1 MSSGT
6 DSAAPATGQPERPR
20 PAWQRSHTCG
30 DLRADDVGADVV
42 LNGWVASRRD
52 LGGIYFIDLRD
63 RYGITQVVVEE
74 DIAQEVQVGPEWVVA
89 VHGKVRSRGENVNQ
103 NRATGAIE
111 VVAAKLEVLSESP
124 VPPIEIID
132 DLDTA
137 VETRLRWRF
146 LDLRRGPLQQNMLHR
161 SRFINAMRRAFE
173 EHAFVEIETPLLT
186 KATPEGARDYLVP
199 SRVHPGSFYALP
211 QSPQIFKQILM
222 VSGYDRYF
230 QVARCFRDEDL
241 RADRQPDFTQLDME
255 MSFVSEEDVWATWEA
270 VLSTT
275 FQDAMGVELETPFPR
290 MTYHQAMERFGSDK
304 PDVRFGLELCD
315 VHEWAAQSE
324 FVVFKSV
331 AESGGRVKGITI
343 PGGAS
348 MSRKEITALEDV
360 AKEYGAKGLAWW
372 KAGADGGA
380 GPLARFCKAESG
392 DVHPQAEALITAM
405 GAADGDL
412 CVFVAADGAT
422 VHKALG
428 ALRNHLGRKLGLI
441 EDSLTDFKFLW
452 VTDFPM
458 FERDEET
465 GQWVSLHHPFTAP
478 ADETFTSDM
487 ATMPSRA
494 YDLCLNGWELGS
506 GSIRIHRQ
514 DVQEKIFELL
524 DMGPEEQRAKFG
536 FLLDALEYGAPPHG
550 GFAIGLDRLI
560 ALTLGLDN
568 IRDVIAFP
576 KTTRAADLYCGAPA
590 PVAEH
595 QLADVHIGLTAKAP
609 VADSAPPASSDSA
622 DA

>member
-1 MSSGT
+1 MTEST
-6 DSAAPATGQPERPR
+6 APR
-20 PAWQRSHTCG
+20 PEWQRTHTCG
-30 DLRADDVGADVV
+30 DLRADDVGAEVV

-63 RYGITQVVVEE
+63 RYGITQIVVEE

-111 VVAAKLEVLSESP
+111 VVATKLDVLSKSP

-132 DLDTA
+132 ELDTA

-146 LDLRRGPLQQNMLHR
+146 LDLRRAPLQRNMMHR

-173 EHAFVEIETPLLT
+173 ERAFVEVETPLLT

-255 MSFVSEEDVWATWEA
+255 MSFVHEEDVWATWEG
-270 VLSTT
+270 VLAAT
-275 FQDAMGVELETPFPR
+275 FKDAMGVEIQTPFPR
-290 MTYHQAMERFGSDK
+290 MTYHEAMERYGSDK
-304 PDVRFGLELCD
+304 PDVRFGLELVD
-315 VHEWAAQSE
+315 ARAWAEQSD
-324 FVVFKSV
+324 FVVFKG
-331 AESGGRVKGITI
+331 ALEAGGRVKGITI

-380 GPLARFCKAESG
+380 GPMARFCKDEGTDGEQPKAG
-392 DVHPQAEALITAM
+392 HLMQVM
-405 GAADGDL
+405 GAGEGDL
-412 CVFVAADGAT
+412 CVFVAADEGT

-428 ALRNHLGRKLGLI
+428 ALRNTLGRQLGLI
-441 EDSLTDFKFLW
+441 EDSLTDFRFLW

-465 GQWVSLHHPFTAP
+465 GKWVSLHHPFTAP

-487 ATMPSRA
+487 GTMPSRA

-514 DVQEKIFELL
+514 DTQKKIFELL
-524 DMGPEEQRAKFG
+524 EMGAEEQREKFG

-550 GFAIGLDRLI
+550 GFAIGLDRLV

-590 PVAEH
+590 PVADH
-595 QLADVHIGLTAKAP
+595 QLADVHIHLVPRATEAP
-609 VADSAPPASSDSA
+609 SEA
-622 DA
+622 

>member
-1 MSSGT
+1 
-6 DSAAPATGQPERPR
+6 
-20 PAWQRSHTCG
+20 
-30 DLRADDVGADVV
+30 V

-52 LGGIYFIDLRD
+52 LGGIYFLDLRD
-63 RYGITQVVVEE
+63 RYGITQVVVGE
-74 DIAQEVQVGPEWVVA
+74 DIANTVQVGPEWVLA
-89 VHGKVRSRGENVNQ
+89 VHGSVRSRGDNVNKA
-103 NRATGAIE
+103 RATGAVE
-111 VVAAKLEVLSESP
+111 VVAKRIDVLSESP
-124 VPPIEIID
+124 TPPIEIID

-146 LDLRRGPLQQNMLHR
+146 LDLRRGPLQRNLMHR
-161 SRFINAMRRAFE
+161 SKFINAMRRAFE
-173 EHAFVEIETPLLT
+173 KRAFVEVETPLLT

-255 MSFVSEEDVWATWEA
+255 MSFVNEEDVWATWEG
-270 VLSTT
+270 VLVET
-275 FQDAMGVELETPFPR
+275 FQDAMGVTIEAPFPR
-290 MTYHQAMERFGSDK
+290 MTYHEAMERYGSDK
-304 PDVRFGLELCD
+304 PDVRFGLELKD
-315 VHEWAAQSE
+315 VHDWALASD
-324 FVVFKSV
+324 FVVFKNV
-331 AESGGRVKGITI
+331 AEGGGRVKGITI
-343 PGGAS
+343 PGGGE

-360 AKEYGAKGLAWW
+360 AKEYGAQGLAWW
-372 KAGADGGA
+372 KAAADGGA
-380 GPLARFCKAESG
+380 GPLARFTKETDSG
-392 DVHPQAEALITAM
+392 PQAKAQTLMQAM
-405 GAADGDL
+405 GASDGDL
-412 CVFVAADGAT
+412 CVFVAADGAI

-428 ALRNHLGRKLGLI
+428 ALRNTLGRKLGLI
-441 EDSLTDFKFLW
+441 KDSLTDFRFFW

-465 GQWVSLHHPFTAP
+465 GKWVSLHHPFTAP
-478 ADETFTSDM
+478 ADESFTSDM
-487 ATMPSRA
+487 ATMASRS

-514 DVQEKIFELL
+514 DVQEKIFDLL
-524 DMGPEEQRAKFG
+524 EMGPEEQRSKFG
-536 FLLDALEYGAPPHG
+536 FLLDALKFGAPPHG
-550 GFAIGLDRLI
+550 GFAIGLDRLV

-590 PVAEH
+590 PVADH
-595 QLADVHIGLTAKAP
+595 QLADIHINLAP
-609 VADSAPPASSDSA
+609 RAPESSK
-622 DA
+622 DAGDAH

>member
-1 MSSGT
+1 MTQSP
-6 DSAAPATGQPERPR
+6 APKPE
-20 PAWQRSHTCG
+20 WQRTHTCG
-30 DLRADDVGADVV
+30 DLRADAVGAEVV

-89 VHGKVRSRGENVNQ
+89 VHGKVRSRGENVNEK
-103 NRATGAIE
+103 RATGVIE
-111 VVAAKLEVLSESP
+111 VVATKLDVLSKSP

-137 VETRLRWRF
+137 IETRLRWRF
-146 LDLRRGPLQQNMLHR
+146 LDLRRGPLQRNMLHR

-173 EHAFVEIETPLLT
+173 ALEFVEIETPLLT

-255 MSFVSEEDVWATWEA
+255 MSFVCEEDVWATWEG
-270 VLSTT
+270 VLAST
-275 FQDAMGVELETPFPR
+275 FKDAMGVEIQTPFPR
-290 MTYHQAMERFGSDK
+290 MTYHEAMERYGSDK
-304 PDVRFGLELCD
+304 PDVRFALELVD
-315 VHEWAAQSE
+315 VRAWAATSD

-331 AESGGRVKGITI
+331 VESGGRVKGITV

-348 MSRKEITALEDV
+348 MSRKEITALEEV
-360 AKEYGAKGLAWW
+360 VKEYGAKGLAWW

-380 GPLARFCKAESG
+380 GPLARFCKDEGSEGAQ
-392 DVHPQAEALITAM
+392 PKAQALMSAM
-405 GAADGDL
+405 GAGDGDL
-412 CVFVAADGAT
+412 CVFVAADEAT

-428 ALRNHLGRKLGLI
+428 ALRNSLGRQLGLI
-441 EDSLTDFKFLW
+441 EDSLTNFRFLW

-458 FERDEET
+458 FEQDEET
-465 GQWVSLHHPFTAP
+465 GKWVSLHHPFTAP

-524 DMGPEEQRAKFG
+524 EMGAEEQRAKFG

-590 PVAEH
+590 PVADH
-595 QLADVHIGLTAKAP
+595 QLADVHINLRERQAAP
-609 VADSAPPASSDSA
+609 DPDSAEE
-622 DA
+622 

>member
-1 MSSGT
+1 M
-6 DSAAPATGQPERPR
+6 
-20 PAWQRSHTCG
+20 
-30 DLRADDVGADVV
+30 

-52 LGGIYFIDLRD
+52 LGGIYFLDLRD
-63 RYGITQVVVEE
+63 RYGITQVVVGE
-74 DIAQEVQVGPEWVVA
+74 DIANTVQVGPEWVLA
-89 VHGKVRSRGENVNQ
+89 VHGSVRSRGDNVNKA
-103 NRATGAIE
+103 RATGAVE
-111 VVAAKLEVLSESP
+111 VVAKRIDVLSESP
-124 VPPIEIID
+124 TPPIEIID

-146 LDLRRGPLQQNMLHR
+146 LDLRRGPLQRNLMHR
-161 SRFINAMRRAFE
+161 SKFINAMRRAFE
-173 EHAFVEIETPLLT
+173 KRAFVEVETPLLT

-255 MSFVSEEDVWATWEA
+255 MSFVNEEDVWATWEG
-270 VLSTT
+270 VLVET
-275 FQDAMGVELETPFPR
+275 FQDAMGVTIEAPFPR
-290 MTYHQAMERFGSDK
+290 MTYHEAMERYGSDK
-304 PDVRFGLELCD
+304 PDVRFGLELKD
-315 VHEWAAQSE
+315 VHDWALASD
-324 FVVFKSV
+324 FVVFKNV
-331 AESGGRVKGITI
+331 AEGGGRVNGITI
-343 PGGAS
+343 PGGGE

-360 AKEYGAKGLAWW
+360 AKEYGAQGLAWW
-372 KAGADGGA
+372 KAAADGGA
-380 GPLARFCKAESG
+380 GPLARFTKETDAG
-392 DVHPQAEALITAM
+392 PQAKAQTLMQAM
-405 GAADGDL
+405 GASDGDL
-412 CVFVAADGAT
+412 CVFVAADGAI

-428 ALRNHLGRKLGLI
+428 ALRNTLGRKLGLI
-441 EDSLTDFKFLW
+441 KDSLTDFRFFW

-465 GQWVSLHHPFTAP
+465 GKWVSLHHPFTAP
-478 ADETFTSDM
+478 ADESFTSDM
-487 ATMPSRA
+487 ATMASRS

-514 DVQEKIFELL
+514 DVQEKIFDLL
-524 DMGPEEQRAKFG
+524 EMGPEEQRSKFG
-536 FLLDALEYGAPPHG
+536 FLLDALKFGAPPHG
-550 GFAIGLDRLI
+550 GFAIGLDRLV

-590 PVAEH
+590 PVADH
-595 QLADVHIGLTAKAP
+595 QLADIHINLAP
-609 VADSAPPASSDSA
+609 RAPESSK
-622 DA
+622 DAGDAH

>member
-1 MSSGT
+1 MPTGT
-6 DSAAPATGQPERPR
+6 TRPD
-20 PAWQRSHTCG
+20 WQRTHTCG
-30 DLRADDVGADVV
+30 ALRGTDEGASVV

-52 LGGIYFIDLRD
+52 LGGIYFLDLRD
-63 RYGITQVVVEE
+63 RYGITQIVVEE
-74 DIAQEVQVGPEWVVA
+74 ELAGTVQVGPEWVLA
-89 VHGKVRSRGENVNQ
+89 VHGLVRSRGENANTE
-103 NRATGAIE
+103 RDTGEVE
-111 VVAAKLEVLSESP
+111 VVATKIDVLSESP
-124 VPPIEIID
+124 TPPIEIID

-146 LDLRRGPLQQNMLHR
+146 LDLRRAPLQHNMVHR

-173 EHAFVEIETPLLT
+173 EREFVEVETPLLT

-255 MSFVSEEDVWATWEA
+255 MSFVHEEDVWATWEG
-270 VLSTT
+270 VLVET
-275 FQDAMGVELETPFPR
+275 FRDAMGVELEVPFPR
-290 MTYHQAMERFGSDK
+290 MTYHDAMERFGSDK
-304 PDVRFGLELCD
+304 PDTRFGLELKD
-315 VHEWAAQSE
+315 VHDWALASE
-324 FVVFKSV
+324 FVVFNSV
-331 AESGGRVKGITI
+331 AKSDGGRVKGITV
-343 PGGAS
+343 PDGAG
-348 MSRKEITALEDV
+348 MSRKEIEALEV
-360 AKEYGAKGLAWW
+360 VVKEYGAKGLAWW
-372 KAGADGGA
+372 KAAADGGA
-380 GPLARFCKAESG
+380 GPLSRFCKAPEEG
-392 DVHPQAEALITAM
+392 GEAPAVALMAAM
-405 GAADGDL
+405 DASEGDL
-412 CVFVAADGAT
+412 CLFVAADGAT

-428 ALRNHLGRKLGLI
+428 ALRVHLGKALGLY
-441 EDSLTDFKFLW
+441 EESVTDFRFLW

-458 FERDEET
+458 FEEDEES
-465 GQWVSLHHPFTAP
+465 GEWMSLHHPFTAP
-478 ADETFTSDM
+478 ADESFATDM
-487 ATMPSRA
+487 GSMPSRA

-514 DVQEKIFELL
+514 DTQKKIFELL
-524 DMGPEEQRAKFG
+524 KMGEEEQRAKFG

-550 GFAIGLDRLI
+550 GFAIGLDRLV

-590 PVAEH
+590 PVDAG
-595 QLADVHIGLTAKAP
+595 QLTDVHIRTDL
-609 VADSAPPASSDSA
+609 PASTEAPEPTETSA
-622 DA
+622 

>member
-1 MSSGT
+1 M
-6 DSAAPATGQPERPR
+6 
-20 PAWQRSHTCG
+20 
-30 DLRADDVGADVV
+30 

-52 LGGIYFIDLRD
+52 LGGIYFLDLRD
-63 RYGITQVVVEE
+63 RYGITQVVVGE
-74 DIAQEVQVGPEWVVA
+74 DIANTVQVGPEWVLA
-89 VHGKVRSRGENVNQ
+89 VHGSVRSRGDNVNKA
-103 NRATGAIE
+103 RATGAVE
-111 VVAAKLEVLSESP
+111 VVAKRIDVLSESP
-124 VPPIEIID
+124 TPPIEIID

-146 LDLRRGPLQQNMLHR
+146 LDLRRGPLQRNLMHR
-161 SRFINAMRRAFE
+161 SKFINAMRRAFE
-173 EHAFVEIETPLLT
+173 KRAFVEVETPLLT

-255 MSFVSEEDVWATWEA
+255 MSFVNEEDVWATWEG
-270 VLSTT
+270 VLVET
-275 FQDAMGVELETPFPR
+275 FQDAMGVTIEAPFPR
-290 MTYHQAMERFGSDK
+290 MTYHEAMERYGSDK
-304 PDVRFGLELCD
+304 PDVRFGLELKD
-315 VHEWAAQSE
+315 VHDWALASD
-324 FVVFKSV
+324 FVVFKNV
-331 AESGGRVKGITI
+331 AEGGGRVKGITI
-343 PGGAS
+343 PGGGE

-360 AKEYGAKGLAWW
+360 AKEYGAQGLAWW
-372 KAGADGGA
+372 KAAADGGA
-380 GPLARFCKAESG
+380 GPLARFTKETDSG
-392 DVHPQAEALITAM
+392 PQAKAQTLMQAM
-405 GAADGDL
+405 GASDGDL
-412 CVFVAADGAT
+412 CVFVAADGAI

-428 ALRNHLGRKLGLI
+428 ALRNTLGRKLGLI
-441 EDSLTDFKFLW
+441 KDSLTDFRFFW

-465 GQWVSLHHPFTAP
+465 GKWVSLHHPFTAP
-478 ADETFTSDM
+478 ADESFTSDM
-487 ATMPSRA
+487 ATMASRS

-514 DVQEKIFELL
+514 DVQEKIFDLL
-524 DMGPEEQRAKFG
+524 EMGPEEQRSKFG
-536 FLLDALEYGAPPHG
+536 FLLDALKFGAPPHG
-550 GFAIGLDRLI
+550 GFAIGLDRLV

-590 PVAEH
+590 PVADH
-595 QLADVHIGLTAKAP
+595 QLADIHINLAP
-609 VADSAPPASSDSA
+609 RAPESSK
-622 DA
+622 DAGDAH

>member
-1 MSSGT
+1 
-6 DSAAPATGQPERPR
+6 
-20 PAWQRSHTCG
+20 
-30 DLRADDVGADVV
+30 V

-52 LGGIYFIDLRD
+52 LGGIYFLDLRD
-63 RYGITQVVVEE
+63 RYGITQVVVGE
-74 DIAQEVQVGPEWVVA
+74 DIANTVQVGPEWVLA
-89 VHGKVRSRGENVNQ
+89 VHGSVRSRGDNVNKA
-103 NRATGAIE
+103 RATGAVE
-111 VVAAKLEVLSESP
+111 VVAKRIDVLSESP
-124 VPPIEIID
+124 TPPIEIID

-146 LDLRRGPLQQNMLHR
+146 LDLRRGPLQRNLMHR
-161 SRFINAMRRAFE
+161 SKFINAMRRAFE
-173 EHAFVEIETPLLT
+173 KRAFVEVETPLLT

-255 MSFVSEEDVWATWEA
+255 MSFVNEEDVCATWEG
-270 VLSTT
+270 VLVET
-275 FQDAMGVELETPFPR
+275 FQDAMGVTIEAPFPR
-290 MTYHQAMERFGSDK
+290 MTYHEAMERYGSDK
-304 PDVRFGLELCD
+304 PDVRFGLELKD
-315 VHEWAAQSE
+315 VHDWALASD
-324 FVVFKSV
+324 FVVFKNV
-331 AESGGRVKGITI
+331 AEGGGRVKGITI
-343 PGGAS
+343 PGGGE

-360 AKEYGAKGLAWW
+360 AKEYCAQGLAWW
-372 KAGADGGA
+372 KAAADGGA
-380 GPLARFCKAESG
+380 GPLARFTKETDSG
-392 DVHPQAEALITAM
+392 PQAKAQTLMQAM
-405 GAADGDL
+405 GASDGDL
-412 CVFVAADGAT
+412 CVFVAADGAI

-428 ALRNHLGRKLGLI
+428 ALRNTLGRKLGLI
-441 EDSLTDFKFLW
+441 KDSLTDFRFFW

-465 GQWVSLHHPFTAP
+465 GKWVSLHHPFTAP
-478 ADETFTSDM
+478 ADESFTSDM
-487 ATMPSRA
+487 ATMASRS

-514 DVQEKIFELL
+514 DVQEKIFDLL
-524 DMGPEEQRAKFG
+524 EMGPEEQRSKFG
-536 FLLDALEYGAPPHG
+536 FLLDALKFGAPPHG
-550 GFAIGLDRLI
+550 GFAIGLDRLV

-590 PVAEH
+590 PVADH
-595 QLADVHIGLTAKAP
+595 QLADIHINLAP
-609 VADSAPPASSDSA
+609 RAPESSK
-622 DA
+622 DAGDAH

>member
-1 MSSGT
+1 MPSG
-6 DSAAPATGQPERPR
+6 PTGTRPD
-20 PAWQRSHTCG
+20 WQRTHTCG
-30 DLRADDVGADVV
+30 ALRGTDEGASVV

-52 LGGIYFIDLRD
+52 LGGIYFLDLRD
-63 RYGITQVVVEE
+63 RYGITQIVVEE
-74 DIAQEVQVGPEWVVA
+74 ELAGTVQVGPEWVLA
-89 VHGKVRSRGENVNQ
+89 VHGTVRSRGTNVNTD
-103 NRATGAIE
+103 RATGEVE
-111 VVAAKLEVLSESP
+111 VVATKIDVLSESP
-124 VPPIEIID
+124 TPPIEIID

-146 LDLRRGPLQQNMLHR
+146 LDLRRAPLQRNMIHR

-173 EHAFVEIETPLLT
+173 SREFVEIETPLLT

-255 MSFVSEEDVWATWEA
+255 MSFVNEEDVFATWEG
-270 VLSTT
+270 VLVET
-275 FQDAMGVELETPFPR
+275 FKDAMGVEIETPFPR
-290 MTYHQAMERFGSDK
+290 MTYHEAMERYGSDK
-304 PDVRFGLELCD
+304 PDVRFGLELRD
-315 VHEWAAQSE
+315 AHEWALASS

-331 AESGGRVKGITI
+331 AESEGGRVKGLTV

-348 MSRKEITALEDV
+348 MSRKEIEALEVV

-372 KAGADGGA
+372 KAGSDGGA
-380 GPLARFCKAESG
+380 GPLARFCKAPEEG
-392 DVHPQAEALITAM
+392 GVAPAVALMETMEA
-405 GAADGDL
+405 GDGDL
-412 CVFVAADGAT
+412 CLFVAADGAT

-428 ALRNHLGRKLGLI
+428 ALRLHLGKQLGLF
-441 EDSLTDFKFLW
+441 EESLTNFRFTW

-458 FERDEET
+458 FERDENT
-465 GQWVSLHHPFTAP
+465 GKWVSLHHPFTAP
-478 ADETFTSDM
+478 SDESFETPM
-487 ATMPSRA
+487 GEMPSRA

-524 DMGPEEQRAKFG
+524 EMGSEEQRAKFG

-550 GFAIGLDRLI
+550 GFAIGLDRLV

-576 KTTRAADLYCGAPA
+576 KTTRAADLFCGAPA
-590 PVAEH
+590 PVDPA
-595 QLADVHIGLTAKAP
+595 QLADVHVRCELPARAAASEQDPAET
-609 VADSAPPASSDSA
+609 SA
-622 DA
+622 